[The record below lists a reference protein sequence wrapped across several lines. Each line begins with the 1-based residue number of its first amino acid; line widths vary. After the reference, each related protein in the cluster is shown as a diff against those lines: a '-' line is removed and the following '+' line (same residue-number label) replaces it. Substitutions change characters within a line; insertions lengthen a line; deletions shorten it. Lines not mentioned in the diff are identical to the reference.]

1 MQNGNKKDIHE
12 IKNDISKK
20 DERDLTEDERKF
32 KELDSKIADK
42 IKNDEEITTLDKN
55 ITAMK
60 PYAIDTSL
68 TLFGLFANV
77 S

>member
-55 ITAMK
+55 ITAMM
-60 PYAIDTSL
+60 PYAIW
-68 TLFGLFANV
+68 FRGE
-77 S
+77 